1 VKPFEVAVPGDK
13 SVTHRALM
21 LAALATGSSRLAGC
35 LVSLDTAATASALR
49 ALGAAIPELSAD
61 GLTIH
66 GAGLGGLRTPRSIL
80 DCGNS
85 GTTARL
91 LLGVLA
97 GSGVSAELTGDA
109 SLRGRPMRRVTVP
122 LERAGVRFEELGVPG
137 RLPIRVAGG
146 RLRPF
151 EYDAPHA
158 SAQVK
163 GALLL
168 AALTGRVSV
177 RLTEPR
183 LSRDHTERMLR
194 AMSVRCASG
203 ERADGRAGV
212 ILDPADSLA
221 AIDVVIPG
229 DFSSAAFLLALG
241 MLDRRAPGVR
251 VRGVGI
257 NPTRTGF
264 LDVAR
269 RMGGNIEIDRVRD
282 EGPEPIADLVATPS
296 ELRGTHVRG
305 AEIPRLIDEVPAIAV
320 LAAAAEGETRIE
332 GAAELRVK
340 ESDRLTALAS
350 NLRALGVEA
359 EELADGLVIRG
370 TAAPLRGDIAT
381 RGDHRIAMAFGVL
394 GRIEGNDIRIDEPAA
409 ADVSFPSFWALL
421 RAAGNP

>member
-1 VKPFEVAVPGDK
+1 MNPVEVVVPGDK

-21 LAALATGSSRLAGC
+21 LAALATGTSRLDGC
-35 LVSLDTAATASALR
+35 LVSLDTTATASALR
-49 ALGAAIPELSAD
+49 ALGAAIPELNAGALS
-61 GLTIH
+61 IR
-66 GAGLGGLRTPRSIL
+66 GAGLGGLRTPQDVL

-109 SLRGRPMRRVTVP
+109 SLRGRPMRRVTLP
-122 LERAGVRFEELGVPG
+122 LERAGARFEELGESG

-151 EYDAPHA
+151 EYDAPQA

-163 GALLL
+163 SALLL
-168 AALTGRVSV
+168 AALTGRVPA

-194 AMSVRCASG
+194 AMSVRCTSAD
-203 ERADGRAGV
+203 RADGRAGV
-212 ILDPADSLA
+212 TLDPADSLA
-221 AIDVVIPG
+221 AVDFAIPG

-241 MLDRRAPGVR
+241 MLDRRGPGVR

-269 RMGGNIEIDRVRD
+269 RMGGNIVIDRVRD
-282 EGPEPIADLVATPS
+282 AGPDPIADLVATRS
-296 ELRGTHVRG
+296 DLRGTFVPA

-320 LAAAAEGETRIE
+320 MAAVAEGETRIE

-340 ESDRLTALAS
+340 ESDRLAALAS

-359 EELADGLVIRG
+359 EEFADGLVIRG
-370 TAAPLRGDIAT
+370 TATPLRGPIAT
-381 RGDHRIAMAFGVL
+381 LGDHRVAMAFGVL
-394 GRIEGNDIRIDEPAA
+394 GQIEGNDIRVDEPGAA
-409 ADVSFPSFWALL
+409 AVSFPAFWALL
-421 RAAGNP
+421 RAVGNP